1 MKTSFLLTGFA
12 LIFLWGSAFTQT
24 RQTIHSS
31 DPQVNIE
38 EMAEPSLLFLQED
51 FEDARIIFSDGEIR
65 EQKLRYH
72 ILLDEMQFLSR
83 RGQVQN
89 LSKRPSFERIE
100 LGGEEFIYE
109 EEAGYL
115 QVLREGE
122 VSLFRKR
129 ETRIDARPV
138 KRGAYG
144 GVDHISSID
153 VVHNFDT
160 RLGKVR
166 LDNPGGQELEIN
178 LRYVETFLF
187 EKNGERTAIGNRRQL
202 LRAFPDHRSEL
213 RSFVRSNDIDFD
225 NPDDL
230 FRLAEFLEKL

>member
-38 EMAEPSLLFLQED
+38 ELAEPALLFLQED
-51 FEDARIIFSDGEIR
+51 FEDARIIFADGKVNE
-65 EQKLRYH
+65 EKLRYH

-89 LSKRPSFERIE
+89 LSKRPAFERIE
-100 LGGEEFIYE
+100 IGDKEFVYDP
-109 EEAGYL
+109 EASYL

-122 VSLFRKR
+122 VSLFLKR
-129 ETRIDARPV
+129 ETRIDAQPIQ
-138 KRGAYG
+138 RGAYG
-144 GVDHISSID
+144 GVDRTSSID
-153 VVHNFDT
+153 VMDSFTTET
-160 RLGKVR
+160 REVR
-166 LDNPGGQELEIN
+166 FNNPGGQELEIN

-187 EKNGERTAIGNRRQL
+187 EKNGERAEIGSRRQF
-202 LRAFPDHRSEL
+202 LRAYREHRSEL
-213 RSFVRSNDIDFD
+213 RSFIRSNDIDFD

-230 FRLAEFLEKL
+230 VRLAEFLENL